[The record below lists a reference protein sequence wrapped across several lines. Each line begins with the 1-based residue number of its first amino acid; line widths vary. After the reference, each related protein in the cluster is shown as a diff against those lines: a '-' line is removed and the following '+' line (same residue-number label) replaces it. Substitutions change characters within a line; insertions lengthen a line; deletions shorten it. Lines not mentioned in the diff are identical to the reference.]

1 MKCFIMIPI
10 FLLSLSTTAVA
21 SEKQDYKCFV
31 NSTDGDKVVFYR
43 WKTDELKLK
52 MAKLVGRT
60 NTNKKG
66 KKYFIKEVQECVH
79 INDTFE
85 SADAQK
91 VDKVTLH

>member
-1 MKCFIMIPI
+1 MKRFIIFI
-10 FLLSLSTTAVA
+10 FLFSLPATTMA

-43 WKTDELKLK
+43 WKTDDVKLK

-66 KKYFIKEVQECVH
+66 KKYFIKTVQECVH
-79 INDTFE
+79 TNDNFE
-85 SADAQK
+85 SADAKK